1 VKASFT
7 GLGSALAAL
16 LLLAAAPRASAADL
30 PPALEK
36 IVAAAKAEGAITLSW
51 GALLG
56 GTDGAHRLEGL
67 INRRFGTNLAF
78 TYTPGPSGPEIA
90 ARLAQEQA
98 AKRPASTD
106 VYAVSMTASNAR
118 LFLPVDWRELVPEL
132 PEAAMKFGKRGVAYA
147 TLLIGATY
155 NTGLIPADKA
165 PQSLK
170 DLLDPQWKGKIGV
183 RISTTFMAFLAL
195 PQVLGPQGSVEFFRK
210 LGPQAAGMIRCG
222 NAERVASGE
231 FPIFFPDCGDYEAR
245 KAAHDGAKVGHMI
258 PSEGA
263 GMAYFAA
270 GIPNNSAHPNAA
282 KLFIAFLLSRA
293 GQDFEWE
300 ADGTDYH
307 GLPGSKIAGEMAKYK
322 ARGISFIDEV
332 DVEEQHPELMQVQ
345 KQMLQALQE
354 SMQR

>member
-1 VKASFT
+1 MA
-7 GLGSALAAL
+7 GSRAGRMAFCLWLAM
-16 LLLAAAPRASAADL
+16 AAAPCAAEDQS
-30 PPALEK
+30 PALKAVIE
-36 IVAAAKAEGAITLSW
+36 AAKTEGEITLSW

-56 GTDGAHRLEGL
+56 GTDGARRLEGL
-67 INRRFGTNLAF
+67 VNKRFGTNIRF
-78 TYTPGPSGPEIA
+78 NYTPGPSGPEIA

-106 VYAVSMTASNAR
+106 IYAVSMTGANAR
-118 LFLPVDWRELVPEL
+118 LFLPVDWQALVPEL
-132 PEAAMKFGKRGVAYA
+132 PSAAMKFDKRGVAYA

-155 NTGLIPADKA
+155 NSAIVPEATAPA
-165 PQSLK
+165 SLK

-183 RISTTFMAFLAL
+183 RVSTTFMAFLAL
-195 PQVLGPQGSVEFFRK
+195 PQVLGPEGSVEFFRK

-222 NAERVASGE
+222 SAERIASGE

-245 KAAHDGAKVGHMI
+245 RAAEGGAKLAHMI

-263 GMAYFAA
+263 GMAYFTV
-270 GIPNNSAHPNAA
+270 GIPNNAAHPNAA
-282 KLFIAFLLSRA
+282 KLFTVFLLSRA

-300 ADGTDYH
+300 TDGTDYH
-307 GLPGSKIAGEMAKYK
+307 GLPGSHIAAEMEKYK

-332 DVEEQHPELMQVQ
+332 DVEEQHPELLQVQ
-345 KQMLQALQE
+345 KDMLQALQE

>member
-1 VKASFT
+1 VAAWRAGGVAL
-7 GLGSALAAL
+7 GLWLAMA
-16 LLLAAAPRASAADL
+16 AAAPSAAEDQT
-30 PPALEK
+30 PALKSVIE
-36 IVAAAKAEGAITLSW
+36 AAKKEGEITLSW

-56 GTDGAHRLEGL
+56 GTDGARRLEAL
-67 INRRFGTNLAF
+67 VNTRFGTNIRF

-98 AKRPASTD
+98 AKRPAMTD
-106 VYAVSMTASNAR
+106 IYAVSMTTSNAR
-118 LFLPVDWRELVPEL
+118 LFMPVDWQALVPEL
-132 PEAAMKFGKRGVAYA
+132 PPAAMKFDKRGVAYA

-155 NTGLIPADKA
+155 NSDLIPEAKA
-165 PQSLK
+165 PKSLK

-195 PQVLGPQGSVEFFRK
+195 PQVLGPEGSIEFFRK

-222 NAERVASGE
+222 SAERIASGE

-245 KAAHDGAKVGHMI
+245 RAAQDGAKLAHMI

-263 GMAYFAA
+263 GMAYFTV
-270 GIPNNSAHPNAA
+270 GIPTNSAHPNAA
-282 KLFIAFLLSRA
+282 RLFTVFLLSRA
-293 GQDFEWE
+293 GQDFEWQT
-300 ADGTDYH
+300 DGADYH
-307 GLPGSKIAGEMAKYK
+307 GLPGSHIAAEIEKFK

-345 KQMLQALQE
+345 KEMLQALQE
-354 SMQR
+354 SIQR